1 MTNERLTTTVTYN
14 YGSGSSITITLSGKP
29 LNAFE
34 NEHLLFDLAML
45 GTSAAQAHAHPE
57 ITLGDM
63 ADAIADHSGM
73 MHQLAEARQREVL
86 RVIQEQD
93 TRADELRA
101 APKAADELRHDVDDT
116 IKEFIHKHHGASRYF
131 LQFLD
136 DLQVKLRD

>member
-1 MTNERLTTTVTYN
+1 MTNERLTTTVAYN
-14 YGSGSSITITLSGKP
+14 YGSTASITITIAGFNQL
-29 LNAFE
+29 AAYE
-34 NEHLLFDLAML
+34 AEALLYDMAAL
-45 GTSAAQAHAHPE
+45 GTSAAQAAGHPE

-63 ADAIADHSGM
+63 ADAIAHHSGM

-101 APKAADELRHDVDDT
+101 ALQAADELR
-116 IKEFIHKHHGASRYF
+116 HKHHGASRYF